1 MKTRFETLT
10 SLTHFANSDPSIR
23 LALAESL
30 PNIFPPPVW
39 ISFLFLIVS
48 NFSSGGLPSITNT
61 SLTRNSVNL
70 SKRRRRFLK
79 CGLLTC
85 WQRCF
90 AWSASH
96 IQKLKSTQSVL
107 LVRSDSVC
115 LSFIGSKMFQSCLTP
130 MITSFRRIQA
140 ESGWENHRLSAQNL
154 NKNDTAPVGYY
165 CVTVTP
171 DDPYQTR
178 VSVTENIPLHSE
190 YFFLSY
196 SCSDGFFPSE
206 LRLMERYSNAKK

>member
-1 MKTRFETLT
+1 MLRDREIISKQQRDVKGQSWLQKSSTISSDRGMKTRCATLT
-10 SLTHFANSDPSIR
+10 SFTHFENSDPSIR
-23 LALAESL
+23 LALAEPL

-39 ISFLFLIVS
+39 ISFLFLIAS
-48 NFSSGGLPSITNT
+48 SFSSGGLPSITNT

-115 LSFIGSKMFQSCLTP
+115 FSFTGSKMFQSCLTP

-140 ESGWENHRLSAQNL
+140 ESG
-154 NKNDTAPVGYY
+154 
-165 CVTVTP
+165 
-171 DDPYQTR
+171 
-178 VSVTENIPLHSE
+178 
-190 YFFLSY
+190 
-196 SCSDGFFPSE
+196 
-206 LRLMERYSNAKK
+206 